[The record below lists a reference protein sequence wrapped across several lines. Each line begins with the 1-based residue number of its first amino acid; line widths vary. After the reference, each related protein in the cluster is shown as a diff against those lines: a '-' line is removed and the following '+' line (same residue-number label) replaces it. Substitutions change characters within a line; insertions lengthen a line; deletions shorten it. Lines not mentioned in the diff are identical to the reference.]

1 MKRFWHDENRI
12 CNCVYFFE
20 KVVWCSDGAVDSI
33 EASSIKVWIQLDKMF
48 LTLFLLP
55 SWMRCKLYGRK
66 CVLMYFLFIWWLLLG
81 WFFIMNNY
89 IIDIKE
95 DVWWCVVVQVL
106 TKYPVDGVDG
116 RLKTLRSTGNHCV
129 GCHCFVNHSVITY
142 GCVTHSSV
150 FHINWDSHYGLRKGK
165 KRKPKEGRTAN
176 EDEGVL
182 DDRGHQ
188 DDKM

>member
-1 MKRFWHDENRI
+1 MFVERT
-12 CNCVYFFE
+12 
-20 KVVWCSDGAVDSI
+20 DGAVDSI
-33 EASSIKVWIQLDKMF
+33 KASPSKVWIQLDKMF

-55 SWMRCKLYGRK
+55 IWMRCKLYGRK

-106 TKYPVDGVDG
+106 TKYPVDGADG

-129 GCHCFVNHSVITY
+129 GCHCFVTHSFVFTY
-142 GCVTHSSV
+142 VCVTHSYV
-150 FHINWDSHYGLRKGK
+150 FHISWDSHDGLRRGKG
-165 KRKPKEGRTAN
+165 REAN
-176 EDEGVL
+176 G
-182 DDRGHQ
+182 
-188 DDKM
+188 